1 MLAIVGKKPKVQNS
15 LLRVNNQ
22 TENRTILDA

>member
-22 TENRTILDA
+22 TENRTFLDA

>member
-22 TENRTILDA
+22 TENRTFLDV